1 MATLTMK
8 QQPACLNT
16 SVKTQTRLSLSTF
29 FFGLLAWLADAQAR
43 AAHRYDLRELDDRQL
58 RDVGLTRVELD
69 RALGPTFWMSR

>member
-1 MATLTMK
+1 MATLAMK
-8 QQPACLNT
+8 QQPAALE
-16 SVKTQTRLSLSTF
+16 VPARLSLSTL

-58 RDVGLTRVELD
+58 RDVGLTRTELD